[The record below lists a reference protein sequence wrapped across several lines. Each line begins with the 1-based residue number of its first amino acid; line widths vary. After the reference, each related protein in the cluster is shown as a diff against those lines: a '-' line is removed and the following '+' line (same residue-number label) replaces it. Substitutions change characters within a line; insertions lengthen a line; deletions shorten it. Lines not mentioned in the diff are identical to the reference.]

1 MPVLPSVFFIIIVII
16 TIIFFYLFFFYLLI
30 QIYGTKFQTLN
41 SSEFIF

>member
-1 MPVLPSVFFIIIVII
+1 MPVLPAVFFFII
-16 TIIFFYLFFFYLLI
+16 TLFFYFFIFYLLI

>member
-1 MPVLPSVFFIIIVII
+1 MPVLPSVFFIIII
-16 TIIFFYLFFFYLLI
+16 IIFFFFFFFFYLLI

>member
-1 MPVLPSVFFIIIVII
+1 MPVLPAVFFLLLLYFF
-16 TIIFFYLFFFYLLI
+16 IFFIFYLLI

>member
-1 MPVLPSVFFIIIVII
+1 MPVLPSVFFIII
-16 TIIFFYLFFFYLLI
+16 IIFLFLFIFIFYLLI